1 MSDDDI
7 EEIESDMEV
16 EGADQMDQAI
26 AANKSQPEMMPDDPA
41 DKKKPENKKPAPFSE
56 SFDNRNKPL
65 SESETALI
73 KSMSQVVES
82 IDAKELIDI
91 SRIDLSD
98 IDVDDIINS
107 ARGLRQ

>member
-1 MSDDDI
+1 M
-7 EEIESDMEV
+7 
-16 EGADQMDQAI
+16 
-26 AANKSQPEMMPDDPA
+26 
-41 DKKKPENKKPAPFSE
+41 
-56 SFDNRNKPL
+56 
-65 SESETALI
+65 ALI
-73 KSMSQVVES
+73 ESMSQVVES